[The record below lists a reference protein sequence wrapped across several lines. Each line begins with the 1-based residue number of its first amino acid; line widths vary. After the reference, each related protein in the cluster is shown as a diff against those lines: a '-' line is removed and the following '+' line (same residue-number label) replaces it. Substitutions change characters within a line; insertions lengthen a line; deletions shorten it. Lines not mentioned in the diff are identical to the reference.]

1 MNDMQFNGVIIPKRI
16 VGALNRY
23 VVDRTPTG
31 GFLRSVLE
39 NDLVGATSQA
49 DDECLLIL
57 PSIVKYVYNELPG
70 NTWGNKEKVARWLKG
85 TEE

>member
-1 MNDMQFNGVIIPKRI
+1 MSDVVFNGVILPERI
-16 VGALNRY
+16 VGALSRY
-23 VVDRTPTG
+23 VDSRTPTG

-49 DDECLLIL
+49 DVECLLIL

-85 TEE
+85 AEE